1 MVDAET
7 KPAMSVMG
15 ETRRTRCGVTW
26 GYLACYSLGAVRHC
40 QMRPITLP
48 QTFIHVSVRAFHAM
62 SVLQQFDMYYCAHAK
77 VLHSVRN
84 SSARPRARCRPACP
98 LPIDRFHGE

>member
-48 QTFIHVSVRAFHAM
+48 QTFIHVSVRAFHAPTIRY
-62 SVLQQFDMYYCAHAK
+62 VLLCSCEGSTLSEKF
-77 VLHSVRN
+77 
-84 SSARPRARCRPACP
+84 
-98 LPIDRFHGE
+98 